1 MQSPDPQA
9 LAEHWGRIIEIP
21 VTKNAGGAAELKL
34 PNCSF
39 TFVKGESEIMSG
51 LTFEVAD
58 IVRVRNAARAK
69 GRAVAGDSFLLGGVT
84 FRLAA

>member
-1 MQSPDPQA
+1 MRD
-9 LAEHWGRIIEIP
+9 
-21 VTKNAGGAAELKL
+21 GAAELKL

-39 TFVKGESEIMSG
+39 GFVRGKSEIMSG

-58 IVRVRNAARAK
+58 VAEVRDAAKAR
-69 GRAVAGDSFLLGGVT
+69 GCAVAGDSFLLGGVT

>member
-1 MQSPDPQA
+1 
-9 LAEHWGRIIEIP
+9 
-21 VTKNAGGAAELKL
+21 
-34 PNCSF
+34 
-39 TFVKGESEIMSG
+39 MSG